1 MGALGGVAFSLVYAT
16 VALPLARLAD
26 RINRRNL
33 LAVAVAFWSTMTAL
47 CGFASSFVHLL
58 LARIGVAAGEA
69 AQQPST
75 MSMIADFFPS
85 EKRGAAIS
93 VVTIGSAAGFALGAA
108 VAGLLNDHFGWHIAM
123 MAVGFPGLLLA
134 VVIFL
139 TVPEPKRGRYD
150 KARPVEASTMLQD
163 YKRLLKIRTM
173 PALLFGMIFLNVA
186 FMGFLLWL
194 TAFLMRTHD
203 MSTGQAGSLFGLIV
217 GVGAIIANVFAGVA
231 SDRLQRRG
239 ARYRM
244 YFCIWMIAIG
254 TPVLVA
260 GLLVH
265 QTSIAVALL
274 MAYTLASGGLTT
286 VTSAA
291 ILSIAPS
298 NLRASATAFIGLAVA
313 VFGGGAGPLIVGMLN
328 DLLKQSYGDEAIRFT
343 LLSMPIGLV
352 LAAVGFW
359 WASRT
364 IDRDAALATGDGP
377 VEATRL
383 HH

>member
-1 MGALGGVAFSLVYAT
+1 
-16 VALPLARLAD
+16 
-26 RINRRNL
+26 
-33 LAVAVAFWSTMTAL
+33 
-47 CGFASSFVHLL
+47 
-58 LARIGVAAGEA
+58 
-69 AQQPST
+69 
-75 MSMIADFFPS
+75 
-85 EKRGAAIS
+85 
-93 VVTIGSAAGFALGAA
+93 
-108 VAGLLNDHFGWHIAM
+108 
-123 MAVGFPGLLLA
+123 
-134 VVIFL
+134 
-139 TVPEPKRGRYD
+139 
-150 KARPVEASTMLQD
+150 
-163 YKRLLKIRTM
+163 
-173 PALLFGMIFLNVA
+173 
-186 FMGFLLWL
+186 
-194 TAFLMRTHD
+194 
-203 MSTGQAGSLFGLIV
+203 
-217 GVGAIIANVFAGVA
+217 
-231 SDRLQRRG
+231 
-239 ARYRM
+239 
-244 YFCIWMIAIG
+244 
-254 TPVLVA
+254 
-260 GLLVH
+260 
-265 QTSIAVALL
+265 LL